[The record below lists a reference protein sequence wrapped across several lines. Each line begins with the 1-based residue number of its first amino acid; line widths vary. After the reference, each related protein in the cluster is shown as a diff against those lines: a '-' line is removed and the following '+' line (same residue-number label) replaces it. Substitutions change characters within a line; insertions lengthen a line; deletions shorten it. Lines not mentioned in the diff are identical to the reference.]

1 MYWSN
6 QHKTR
11 NYFEIKTGTSIKR
24 SVFLRCRFAPVLI
37 LLRTNNRN
45 LNRHL
50 EKTQRFFEV
59 PICCYTKYCYVRTF
73 CFDIFFLRTAKTEF
87 FSVPITS
94 KYFIRVTIFFETFHS
109 CHDFFGAFHSCNEL
123 FLRTGKTK
131 HFKPLQ
137 ILRKSGETFFFQQRK
152 IENMFGTETNGDF
165 TFVNNSSCTDTDR
178 EIH

>member
-11 NYFEIKTGTSIKR
+11 KYFEIQTGTSIKC

-50 EKTQRFFEV
+50 DKTQRFFEV

-73 CFDIFFLRTAKTEF
+73 CFDIFFLRTTKPNSFWSWLLWNISFVSRF
-87 FSVPITS
+87 FPKHFVHVPIFS
-94 KYFIRVTIFFETFHS
+94 EPFIRVTNYFYVQVRQNTLNPSKYSENWERHFS
-109 CHDFFGAFHSCNEL
+109 NN
-123 FLRTGKTK
+123 GK
-131 HFKPLQ
+131 
-137 ILRKSGETFFFQQRK
+137 SK
-152 IENMFGTETNGDF
+152 ICL
-165 TFVNNSSCTDTDR
+165 VLK
-178 EIH
+178 